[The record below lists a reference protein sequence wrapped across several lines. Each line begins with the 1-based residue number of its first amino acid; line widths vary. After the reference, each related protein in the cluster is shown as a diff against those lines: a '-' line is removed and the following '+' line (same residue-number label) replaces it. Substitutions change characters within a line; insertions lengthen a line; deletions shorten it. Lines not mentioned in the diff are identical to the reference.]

1 MANIDFKAADAT
13 TKYQKA
19 TGAGTNLDPFIVE
32 HLETNSA
39 ALKTALEIID
49 NFISGARGLVT
60 EDNSAAIKT
69 AVEIIDNIV
78 AGTEAQVDVITSA
91 LPTGAATAANQ
102 STANTA
108 LAAIQTAAEI
118 IDNFI
123 SGARGLVTED
133 NSSAIKTAVEIL
145 DNIVSGSEA
154 QVDVLTQPARDRLT
168 DNVGAALQTDII
180 LNDTTAL
187 TPKFAVIDAATSGD
201 NTLIAAV
208 AGKKIRV
215 LAGLLVAAGTV
226 TVRFESGAAGTA
238 LTGQMSLV
246 ANTGFQIPFVPVGNF
261 ETAVTTLLNL
271 ELSAAISVDGWLVY
285 VEV

>member
-1 MANIDFKAADAT
+1 MANIDFKATDAT

-39 ALKTALEIID
+39 ALKTAL
-49 NFISGARGLVT
+49 
-60 EDNSAAIKT
+60 
-69 AVEIIDNIV
+69 
-78 AGTEAQVDVITSA
+78 
-91 LPTGAATAANQ
+91 
-102 STANTA
+102 
-108 LAAIQTAAEI
+108 EI

-201 NTLIAAV
+201 N
-208 AGKKIRV
+208 
-215 LAGLLVAAGTV
+215 
-226 TVRFESGAAGTA
+226 
-238 LTGQMSLV
+238 
-246 ANTGFQIPFVPVGNF
+246 
-261 ETAVTTLLNL
+261 
-271 ELSAAISVDGWLVY
+271 
-285 VEV
+285 